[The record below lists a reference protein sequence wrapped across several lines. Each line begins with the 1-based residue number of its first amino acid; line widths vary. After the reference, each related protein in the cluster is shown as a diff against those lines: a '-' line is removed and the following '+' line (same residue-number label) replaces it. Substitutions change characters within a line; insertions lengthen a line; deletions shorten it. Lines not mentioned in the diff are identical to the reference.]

1 MSRLCS
7 CSARIEVWRPVPTD
21 LELTPP
27 PFEEA
32 WPFEDPEVTCKALGI
47 SEFEFHRQCI
57 QIRGVHLDADTA
69 DRAKATFECQISF
82 RPRGGTT
89 EITPARVPV
98 VGATKTPYVLSGGRL
113 LFSGSDVLLN
123 YEVEAVPLRERN
135 RGYTFPHIT
144 TDVPF
149 LALRVNPK
157 VTGRCPGRCQFCQ
170 REMSYRDKP
179 GDDHI
184 QVKSPKVVIDDIV
197 ARHGERVLHEVRY
210 VTLITELFGRE
221 KAFLDY
227 ADEFRRELLD
237 RGFSPDGDF
246 GILAQDVRSE
256 SGLQHLMRLVNPPR
270 YQYTLETFTRR
281 SEIMSRYKGI
291 PLPEVINILR
301 TARAVGFPEI
311 QINLL
316 AGVDS
321 LQSLV
326 EGIETLADLRLVDS
340 IGFNTFTLF
349 FENSVRFR
357 HPDAWSVA
365 YYKEVCDV
373 IRRCG
378 IAFHKPETFEFGS
391 PFAL

>member
-1 MSRLCS
+1 MT
-7 CSARIEVWRPVPTD
+7 TD
-21 LELTPP
+21 VTLTR
-27 PFEEA
+27 FKKSI
-32 WPFEDPEVTCKALGI
+32 PFEDPGATCKSLGI
-47 SEFEFHRQCI
+47 SEFEFHRQYI

-98 VGATKTPYVLSGGRL
+98 VGATETPYQLSSEGL
-113 LFSGSDVLLN
+113 WFSGSNVLLD

-135 RGYTFPHIT
+135 RGFTFPHIN

-170 REMSYRDKP
+170 REMSYREKP
-179 GDDHI
+179 DEEHI
-184 QVKSPKVVIDDIV
+184 QVKSPKFVIDEIV
-197 ARHGERVLHEVRY
+197 SQHGDRVFDEVRY

-221 KAFLDY
+221 QAFLDY
-227 ADEFRRELLD
+227 AEEFRRELIQ
-237 RGFSPDGDF
+237 RGFPPEGDF

-256 SGLQHLMRLVNPPR
+256 AGLKRLMRLVNPPR

-281 SEIMSRYKGI
+281 GEIMSRYKGI
-291 PLPEVINILR
+291 PLPEVIDILR
-301 TARAVGFPEI
+301 MARGVGFPEI

-321 LQSLV
+321 LNSLV

-357 HPDAWSVA
+357 HPDAWSVG

-391 PFAL
+391 PFALTSGWEAADTGA